1 MPQTNTVATPHITL
15 MVPITAKEK
24 YRETVKTQLVNLA
37 RQTRQE
43 SGNIFYVLHESTN
56 QPNLFVIYERWA
68 DQQALDAHMSQSYLQ
83 AFLEES
89 KEWLSDEIKG
99 IFCREV

>member
-1 MPQTNTVATPHITL
+1 MTTLNTAADSNLTL
-15 MVPITAKEK
+15 MVPIMAKEK
-24 YRETVKTQLVNLA
+24 YRDTVKTQLINLA
-37 RQTRQE
+37 EQTRQE

-56 QPNLFVIYERWA
+56 QPNLFIIYERWA
-68 DQQALDAHMSQSYLQ
+68 DQQALDVHMRQSYLH

-89 KEWLSDEIKG
+89 REWLSDEIKG